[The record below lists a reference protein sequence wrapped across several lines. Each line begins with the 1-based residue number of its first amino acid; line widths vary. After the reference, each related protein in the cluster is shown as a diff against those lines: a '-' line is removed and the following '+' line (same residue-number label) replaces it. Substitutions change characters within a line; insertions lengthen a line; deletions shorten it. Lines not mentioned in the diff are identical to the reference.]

1 MLRTGVAR
9 RVVSVRE
16 RSEAYS
22 IFPWSV
28 SKGDYIRGGEGGVW
42 GGDGRTTTRPRIAD
56 AVEEED
62 EDESFV
68 RRRPTRP
75 GRRITFPVVVDP
87 VVVVVDDALEV
98 AAAVAVGVNGDVG
111 VAAAAVVAESEEPA
125 AGRQIIT

>member
-1 MLRTGVAR
+1 MG
-9 RVVSVRE
+9 
-16 RSEAYS
+16 
-22 IFPWSV
+22 
-28 SKGDYIRGGEGGVW
+28 

-98 AAAVAVGVNGDVG
+98 AAVAVGVDGDVG
-111 VAAAAVVAESEEPA
+111 VAAAVVAESEEPA

>member
-16 RSEAYS
+16 RSEACLFH
-22 IFPWSV
+22 IPWSV
-28 SKGDYIRGGEGGVW
+28 SMGIYRGGEEGD
-42 GGDGRTTTRPRIAD
+42 GDGRTTTRPRIAE
-56 AVEEED
+56 AVDDED

-75 GRRITFPVVVDP
+75 GRRITFPFVVDP

-98 AAAVAVGVNGDVG
+98 AAVAVGVDGDVG